1 MIFEALDI
9 HTHLNARTCYLRLKF
24 ARFARRGL
32 FAPDI
37 FLNIKCTKY
46 WTLID
51 LNPFESIM
59 SYLYYATKRHE
70 QTVVLGGNRVQRV
83 AQCVDLHTKFEMS
96 VLRKLQNKLDEWPK
110 KTIFPRAYDST
121 PTGEDTDTISL

>member
-24 ARFARRGL
+24 ARFARRSL
-32 FAPDI
+32 FAPDM

-51 LNPFESIM
+51 LNPFASIM

-70 QTVVLGGNRVQRV
+70 QTVVLGECSHPKV
-83 AQCVDLHTKFEMS
+83 ARLEEPIRPVWSSCSKGKMDF
-96 VLRKLQNKLDEWPK
+96 
-110 KTIFPRAYDST
+110 TIT
-121 PTGEDTDTISL
+121 

>member
-32 FAPDI
+32 FAPDM

-51 LNPFESIM
+51 LNPFASII
-59 SYLYYATKRHE
+59 SYLSHAIEPHE
-70 QTVVLGGNRVQRV
+70 QTVVLGGNRVHRV
-83 AQCVDLHTKFEMS
+83 SGCVDLHTKFEKL
-96 VLRKLQNKLDEWPK
+96 VLHYCKINENYV
-110 KTIFPRAYDST
+110 TS
-121 PTGEDTDTISL
+121 